1 MACEEALQHAPG
13 HHPDDVEIAQGMAE
27 LQAADDCGDIPLLL
41 RIEMLSIL
49 TDKLYRRSM
58 ESRRL
63 MRSLARR

>member
-1 MACEEALQHAPG
+1 
-13 HHPDDVEIAQGMAE
+13 MAE